1 VLEYLKQLE
10 PVLTILVGW
19 LLGVLTPGIVERIR
33 RPYRS
38 RDLRLAVVDE
48 MLGLQ
53 YKMAII
59 AHQVRMYFAEAT
71 NAFIDGFCRSSKSIA
86 DRTAAKSSSPS
97 SGDLV
102 GIRKRSEPTYTELG
116 VPRIWLLH

>member
-1 VLEYLKQLE
+1 MLEYLKQLE

-59 AHQVRMYFAEAT
+59 AQSTDVFR
-71 NAFIDGFCRSSKSIA
+71 
-86 DRTAAKSSSPS
+86 
-97 SGDLV
+97 
-102 GIRKRSEPTYTELG
+102 
-116 VPRIWLLH
+116 